1 MKRRKTG
8 ALLGL
13 LLLAGAAQ
21 PALACRFLPQ
31 RSSAHEQVARAN
43 DVSLVMAVR
52 ATPRPGAA
60 PDRPRD
66 TPAWMMPYRG
76 WNPATGHSGPANRDD
91 ERYLAQY
98 PVEYEFVVEKRW
110 RGADRA
116 TFTLMGVSPPTAF
129 HDPGPEAD
137 QSREE
142 FWEAGGGRYARMHLC
157 SIEPW
162 FVVGERYLIFVG
174 DPVTARSYEH
184 VATIEGRA
192 NPDDKWLAYVEERLS
207 PAPR

>member
-66 TPAWMMPYRG
+66 TPA
-76 WNPATGHSGPANRDD
+76 
-91 ERYLAQY
+91 
-98 PVEYEFVVEKRW
+98 
-110 RGADRA
+110 
-116 TFTLMGVSPPTAF
+116 
-129 HDPGPEAD
+129 
-137 QSREE
+137 
-142 FWEAGGGRYARMHLC
+142 
-157 SIEPW
+157 
-162 FVVGERYLIFVG
+162 
-174 DPVTARSYEH
+174 
-184 VATIEGRA
+184 
-192 NPDDKWLAYVEERLS
+192 
-207 PAPR
+207 